1 MDILLIAQLIR
12 VARAPDAVEKIWRG
26 AHHRTNLPDL
36 QRRVIALGQR
46 ADAHGHVDA
55 LLHHVHHAVDQQ
67 RIDLHVRVGVEI
79 LGDARNQVQL
89 AEHHRRGHGESSTR
103 AHAATGGQFLGLLQL
118 QQDAPAVFDVAL
130 TSLGQ
135 AQAARAAG
143 SSSVPKRASSAAMA
157 RVTLGGEMPSSL
169 APPAKLSASVT
180 ASSTLIS

>member
-1 MDILLIAQLIR
+1 M
-12 VARAPDAVEKIWRG
+12 ARAPDAVEKIWRG

-135 AQAARAAG
+135 AQAAGQQQRAQTCLQRGDGASDAGRRNAQQLGAAG
-143 SSSVPKRASSAAMA
+143 EA
-157 RVTLGGEMPSSL
+157 LGLGYRQ
-169 APPAKLSASVT
+169 
-180 ASSTLIS
+180 